1 MRHVTSVLFYVLAA
15 YAAIYGVTYAYLLHH
30 IANLAAAWLV
40 GVHFFAGGFSFRAYH
55 QTSRTPDIDIE
66 NEVPIGSDGHVKKLP

>member
-30 IANLAAAWLV
+30 ITNLAAAWLV
-40 GVHFFAGGFSFRAYH
+40 GVHFFAGGVSLRAFH
-55 QTSRTPDIDIE
+55 QTIRTPDIE
-66 NEVPIGSDGHVKKLP
+66 KEEPIGPDGRIKKLP